1 MGSQRARTTAW
12 RDTVGGAIAG
22 VPGSGRRA
30 TRHGVRMVEPKT
42 TMIWRRASAFDIHL
56 VQLLD
61 PAAEILVGG
70 KFGREIG

>member
-12 RDTVGGAIAG
+12 RDAVGGAIAG
-22 VPGSGRRA
+22 MTGSGRRVTCHRA
-30 TRHGVRMVEPKT
+30 RMVEPKT
-42 TMIWRRASAFDIHL
+42 TMVGRRASAFGIHL